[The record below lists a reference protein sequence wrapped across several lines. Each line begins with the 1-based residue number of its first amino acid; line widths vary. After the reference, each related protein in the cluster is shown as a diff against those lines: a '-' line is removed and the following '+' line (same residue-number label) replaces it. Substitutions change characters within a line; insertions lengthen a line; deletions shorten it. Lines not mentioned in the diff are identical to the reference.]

1 MEVDELKGLLCDIIN
16 KVVDPLKLPMN
27 FTADNINVFLLK
39 DGNGIDEL
47 QKALAKEYL
56 SMFSTVESVK
66 IPGECLK
73 NKNFKLC
80 RYDFALS
87 GSTIVVE
94 IKSSYK
100 FKMVGEDD
108 NQEEDIVESIFNHS
122 RNKNTGMSME
132 STGSS
137 SSSYKTYNFPEHST
151 LSLNGTV
158 GLRNIGNTC
167 YMNAALQCL
176 SHTTELSNYFLDRKY
191 KKDINLKNPLGSQ
204 GKVAENYAGLI
215 FELWNGVKSIASPS
229 FLRGEIARQNNNFDN
244 FNQHDSQEL
253 LSFLLDALH
262 EDLNLIEKKPYTDKV
277 ESHDAN
283 VDRLVLSRQSWVNHL
298 KRNFSFIYKLF
309 FAQFQS
315 EVICKE
321 CKTISLTYE
330 PYQIISLGIPGTT
343 TFYADFFY
351 IPPNH
356 SVKASKFSI
365 EVVCQSG
372 YSGDV
377 ANTMGDLYKELPED
391 LLKVPKDRV
400 QMFFVGF
407 SVRGDSISP
416 NTKISKVME
425 KVNEHSYRPNLF
437 LFALTEEEAKI
448 RDSPNSFIVMGL
460 VCREEKNPSF
470 NKVMFMYENSTL
482 VQLYFECFKKFAHFY
497 KSEYG
502 EQGIEDTVKSNVDYQ
517 RSFLLN
523 FMDIPV
529 EERDFVISYNDKP
542 YPLTVENQL
551 TPLSEIFDS
560 NSFIGDPR
568 HVWINIVFRP
578 NSNER
583 IYFDSTKQ
591 CIIEK
596 EAITVKFSSDL
607 PEKIDIQYL
616 LKKFSEPEDIDDD
629 NLFHCS
635 TCKKHTQITKTMHIY
650 NVPRYLILHMKKL
663 KLGLSRRSKPI
674 LDIKFPLEGMDI
686 TDCVTSHSTID
697 SLKINRE
704 EFGTDNM
711 DKLQQFVDPFENR
724 SEPDRL
730 IYDCY
735 AVINHTGSNYSGHY
749 TAYAKTGDKWNYYDD
764 DRIYP
769 VYNPEYEVVTERAY
783 VLFYKLREKEDQHP
797 QQESTINKQ

>member
-351 IPPNH
+351 I
-356 SVKASKFSI
+356 
-365 EVVCQSG
+365 
-372 YSGDV
+372 
-377 ANTMGDLYKELPED
+377 
-391 LLKVPKDRV
+391 LL
-400 QMFFVGF
+400 
-407 SVRGDSISP
+407 
-416 NTKISKVME
+416 T
-425 KVNEHSYRPNLF
+425 
-437 LFALTEEEAKI
+437 
-448 RDSPNSFIVMGL
+448 IV
-460 VCREEKNPSF
+460 
-470 NKVMFMYENSTL
+470 
-482 VQLYFECFKKFAHFY
+482 
-497 KSEYG
+497 
-502 EQGIEDTVKSNVDYQ
+502 
-517 RSFLLN
+517 
-523 FMDIPV
+523 
-529 EERDFVISYNDKP
+529 
-542 YPLTVENQL
+542 
-551 TPLSEIFDS
+551 
-560 NSFIGDPR
+560 
-568 HVWINIVFRP
+568 
-578 NSNER
+578 
-583 IYFDSTKQ
+583 
-591 CIIEK
+591 
-596 EAITVKFSSDL
+596 
-607 PEKIDIQYL
+607 
-616 LKKFSEPEDIDDD
+616 
-629 NLFHCS
+629 
-635 TCKKHTQITKTMHIY
+635 
-650 NVPRYLILHMKKL
+650 
-663 KLGLSRRSKPI
+663 SRRRS
-674 LDIKFPLEGMDI
+674 
-686 TDCVTSHSTID
+686 SA
-697 SLKINRE
+697 LK
-704 EFGTDNM
+704 
-711 DKLQQFVDPFENR
+711 
-724 SEPDRL
+724 
-730 IYDCY
+730 
-735 AVINHTGSNYSGHY
+735 
-749 TAYAKTGDKWNYYDD
+749 
-764 DRIYP
+764 
-769 VYNPEYEVVTERAY
+769 
-783 VLFYKLREKEDQHP
+783 
-797 QQESTINKQ
+797 